1 MTIIMIVNL
10 YMVRVILSSLG
21 VEDYGIFNVVAG
33 VVTLMQSFSTT
44 LSASTQRYFSFFLG
58 TNETEKLSVVFSTSI
73 KLYAYFCL
81 IVFIIGETLGLW
93 FVNTQLVIPTERIV
107 AANVVYQFSI
117 LSFILTMITAT
128 YCSAVI
134 SHENM
139 GLYAI
144 VSLTECFLK
153 LLFALLIAHQPF
165 DRLCFYSGSLAMVSL
180 VSLLIY
186 ILYSRYNYP
195 ECRKYVKT
203 NTYTKEMLSFSGWT
217 LFGSLASISMYQI
230 NTILVNIF
238 FGPIVNAARAISMQ
252 VNTAINSFTSSFL
265 TTVKP
270 PIIKTYADGNYDQ
283 LNFIFGISNKLI
295 LYLLGVLSMPII
307 FEMNGI
313 LEWWLDKNDS
323 QTVIFSQLMVV
334 YAIILALNNPI
345 SFIIQATGCVKEY
358 NIKVEVF
365 TILCM
370 PATYLAFKFGAPA
383 EATFILMI
391 VAVVCSH
398 IVRLVILKKYY
409 PLFSYKEYTL
419 GFLLPAVMVL
429 SIEFVLL
436 WFLHDIINCPLII
449 KILIML
455 LIVIVLAFPII
466 YHVGLNNYEKTV
478 INSYFKR
485 LKLKC

>member
-1 MTIIMIVNL
+1 
-10 YMVRVILSSLG
+10 
-21 VEDYGIFNVVAG
+21 
-33 VVTLMQSFSTT
+33 
-44 LSASTQRYFSFFLG
+44 
-58 TNETEKLSVVFSTSI
+58 
-73 KLYAYFCL
+73 
-81 IVFIIGETLGLW
+81 
-93 FVNTQLVIPTERIV
+93 
-107 AANVVYQFSI
+107 
-117 LSFILTMITAT
+117 
-128 YCSAVI
+128 
-134 SHENM
+134 
-139 GLYAI
+139 
-144 VSLTECFLK
+144 
-153 LLFALLIAHQPF
+153 
-165 DRLCFYSGSLAMVSL
+165 
-180 VSLLIY
+180 
-186 ILYSRYNYP
+186 
-195 ECRKYVKT
+195 
-203 NTYTKEMLSFSGWT
+203 
-217 LFGSLASISMYQI
+217 
-230 NTILVNIF
+230 
-238 FGPIVNAARAISMQ
+238 
-252 VNTAINSFTSSFL
+252 
-265 TTVKP
+265 
-270 PIIKTYADGNYDQ
+270 
-283 LNFIFGISNKLI
+283 
-295 LYLLGVLSMPII
+295 MPII

-398 IVRLVILKKYY
+398 IVRLKKKKKYY